1 MMHPLPLEESMA
13 IVTISRLTGS
23 GGDIIASQ
31 VADGLGYGLVDS
43 SIIIK
48 VAEEAGV
55 SIEHAK
61 SLDERSESKAVEWL
75 KSIIGP
81 HTEKF
86 LREAGK
92 HMNEASSLN
101 HEGYVEY
108 VKNVVLGLAEKGNV
122 VIVGRGGQFI
132 LKDWENAFHV
142 RIIADM
148 KSRVYWIQEHYKISE
163 AEALDRLKKSDIMRR
178 NFVER
183 NFGASWDDPLPYH
196 IIINTSKL
204 GIDLTG
210 SILIEAVKKFSKT
223 REYIPGIKDRRSGS
237 DHRSKTRRKGERRS
251 GTVWTIRDIEKAVL
265 REGRPFRSLRGV
277 DRRKADRRNTP
288 RRKEDMSPL
297 PEQHIKE

>member
-1 MMHPLPLEESMA
+1 MA

-31 VADGLGYGLVDS
+31 VAEGLGYGLVDS

-61 SLDERSESKAVEWL
+61 SLDERSESKTVEWL

-92 HMNEASSLN
+92 HMNEASSLSD
-101 HEGYVEY
+101 EGYVEY
-108 VKNVVLGLAEKGNV
+108 VKNVILGLAEKRNV

-163 AEALDRLKKSDIMRR
+163 AEALDRIKKSDIMRR
-178 NFVER
+178 NFIER
-183 NFGASWDDPLPYH
+183 NFGASWDDPFPYH
-196 IIINTSKL
+196 IIVDTSKL
-204 GIDLTG
+204 GINQTSDL
-210 SILIEAVKKFSKT
+210 LIEAIKKFSAS
-223 REYIPGIKDRRSGS
+223 REYIPGIKDRRTGS
-237 DHRSKTRRKGERRS
+237 DHRKNTRRKGERRS

-265 REGRPFRSLRGV
+265 REGRPFRSLRGI